1 MNKALLH
8 PLKKLAEATKRISKG
23 MLNIDLPKSPIQE
36 IEQVS
41 FV

>member
-1 MNKALLH
+1 M
-8 PLKKLAEATKRISKG
+8 SKG